1 LKLFSLALK
10 EVKEETSF
18 ASGRSNILNMRA
30 IDPYY
35 YEMVKGLRAKVEYKM
50 DTLNLR
56 VLAVSSAVAGEGKTS
71 TAIQLAVNMAS
82 TGRKNVLLLDMDLRK
97 PSIAGEMGIASG
109 PGLSEFLS
117 GAVPKEMILRNSVV
131 KGLSVIVGGKTI
143 FSPADLL
150 AGEMFRS
157 LLREVREQFDLVI
170 LDTPPILPVP
180 DAVTISEQ
188 VDAFILLFR
197 FSHTP
202 HQLFRQAIEDLG
214 ERKIVGV
221 VLNGEEKKSN
231 KYYHK
236 YYGKYYQVTRSE
248 GKRS

>member
-1 LKLFSLALK
+1 MKIFSLALK
-10 EVKEETSF
+10 EETLF
-18 ASGRSNILNMRA
+18 PSGRPAILNLRA
-30 IDPYY
+30 IDPFY
-35 YEMVKGLRAKVEYKM
+35 YELLKGLRAKVEYKM

-56 VLAVSSAVAGEGKTS
+56 VLAVSSAVAGEGKTL
-71 TAIQLAVNMAS
+71 TATHLAANMAS
-82 TGRKNVLLLDMDLRK
+82 TGRKKVLLMDMDLRK
-97 PSIAGEMGIASG
+97 PSIARELGIASDS
-109 PGLSEFLS
+109 GLSEFLLGS
-117 GAVPKEMILRNSVV
+117 VPKEKLLRNSVV
-131 KGLSVIVGGKTI
+131 PGLSVIVGGKTI
-143 FSPADLL
+143 SSPADIL
-150 AGEMFRS
+150 AGEKFRS
-157 LLREVREQFDLVI
+157 LLRDLREQFDLVI

-202 HQLFRQAIEDLG
+202 HQLFRQAIEELG

-221 VLNGEEKKSN
+221 VLNGEEKKNN

-236 YYGKYYQVTRSE
+236 YYEKYYQVAQTD

>member
-1 LKLFSLALK
+1 MKIFSLLGK
-10 EVKEETSF
+10 QETGF
-18 ASGRSNILNMRA
+18 PSGRLGILNIRS

-35 YEMVKGLRAKVEYKM
+35 YELVKGLRAKVEYKM

-56 VLAVSSAVAGEGKTS
+56 VLAVSSAVAGEGKTL
-71 TAIQLAVNMAS
+71 TAIQLAANMAA
-82 TGRKNVLLLDMDLRK
+82 TGRKKVLLVDMDLRK
-97 PSIAGEMGIASG
+97 PSIARELGIASDS
-109 PGLSEFLS
+109 GLSEFLS
-117 GAVPKEMILRNSVV
+117 ESVPKEKILRNSVV
-131 KGLSVIVGGKTI
+131 PGLSVIIGGKTI
-143 FSPADLL
+143 SSPTDML
-150 AGEMFRS
+150 AGEKFRS
-157 LLREVREQFDLVI
+157 LLRELREQFDLVI

-202 HQLFRQAIEDLG
+202 HQLFRQAIDELG

-221 VLNGEEKKSN
+221 VLNGEEKKAD

-236 YYGKYYQVTRSE
+236 YYGKYYQVAHTE

>member
-1 LKLFSLALK
+1 
-10 EVKEETSF
+10 
-18 ASGRSNILNMRA
+18 M
-30 IDPYY
+30 
-35 YEMVKGLRAKVEYKM
+35 
-50 DTLNLR
+50 
-56 VLAVSSAVAGEGKTS
+56 
-71 TAIQLAVNMAS
+71 
-82 TGRKNVLLLDMDLRK
+82 
-97 PSIAGEMGIASG
+97 
-109 PGLSEFLS
+109 
-117 GAVPKEMILRNSVV
+117 
-131 KGLSVIVGGKTI
+131 
-143 FSPADLL
+143 L
-150 AGEMFRS
+150 AGEKFRS
-157 LLREVREQFDLVI
+157 LLRELREQFDLVI

-221 VLNGEEKKSN
+221 VLNGEEKKPD

-236 YYGKYYQVTRSE
+236 YYGKYYQVAHTE

>member
-1 LKLFSLALK
+1 LKLFSFPLK
-10 EVKEETSF
+10 EEKMFTS
-18 ASGRSNILNMRA
+18 GNLNILNMRT

-35 YEMVKGLRAKVEYKM
+35 HEMVKGLRAKVEYKM

-56 VLAVSSAVAGEGKTS
+56 ILAVNSAVAGEGKTS

-82 TGRKNVLLLDMDLRK
+82 TGRKKVLLLDMDLRK
-97 PSIAGEMGIASG
+97 PSIGAMMGIASS
-109 PGLSEFLS
+109 PGLAEFLTAS
-117 GAVPKEMILRNSVV
+117 VPKEMILRNSVV
-131 KGLSVIVGGKTI
+131 PGLSIIVGGKSI
-143 FSPADLL
+143 SSPADFL
-150 AGEMFRS
+150 AGEKFRS
-157 LLREVREQFDLVI
+157 LLREMREQFDLVI

-180 DAVTISEQ
+180 DAATISEQ

-197 FSHTP
+197 FGHTP
-202 HQLFRQAIEDLG
+202 HQMFRQAIEDLG

-221 VLNGEEKKSN
+221 VLNGEEKKTD

-236 YYGKYYQVTRSE
+236 YYGKYYHTAPPD

>member
-1 LKLFSLALK
+1 M
-10 EVKEETSF
+10 F
-18 ASGRSNILNMRA
+18 ASGRSNILHLRT
-30 IDPYY
+30 IDPFY

-56 VLAVSSAVAGEGKTS
+56 VLAVSSAVAGEGKTL
-71 TAIQLAVNMAS
+71 TAIQLAANMAS
-82 TGRKNVLLLDMDLRK
+82 TGRKKVLLVDMDLRK
-97 PSIAGEMGIASG
+97 SSIARELGIASDS
-109 PGLSEFLS
+109 GLSEFLS
-117 GAVPKEMILRNSVV
+117 ESVPKEKIIRNSVMP
-131 KGLSVIVGGKTI
+131 GLSVIVGGKTLS
-143 FSPADLL
+143 SPTDML
-150 AGEMFRS
+150 AGEKFRV

-221 VLNGEEKKSN
+221 VLNCEEKKPD

-236 YYGKYYQVTRSE
+236 YYGKYYQVAHTE

>member
-1 LKLFSLALK
+1 MKLFALPLK
-10 EVKEETSF
+10 EEPMVP
-18 ASGRSNILNMRA
+18 SGRLNILNMRA

-56 VLAVSSAVAGEGKTS
+56 VLAVSSAVAAEGKTS

-82 TGRKNVLLLDMDLRK
+82 TGRKKVLLLDMDLRK
-97 PSIAGEMGIASG
+97 PSIAAEMGVASV

-117 GAVPKEMILRNSVV
+117 GSVSKEMILRNSVV
-131 KGLSVIVGGKTI
+131 PGLSVIVGGKSLS
-143 FSPADLL
+143 SPADML
-150 AGEMFRS
+150 AGEKFRT
-157 LLREVREQFDLVI
+157 LLRELREGYDLVI

-180 DAVTISEQ
+180 DAATIAEQ

-236 YYGKYYQVTRSE
+236 YYGKYYQVGHAE

>member
-1 LKLFSLALK
+1 MKIFSLAF
-10 EVKEETSF
+10 KEETEF
-18 ASGRSNILNMRA
+18 PSGRPDILNLRA
-30 IDPYY
+30 IDPFF
-35 YEMVKGLRAKVEYKM
+35 YEQLKVLRAKVEYKM

-56 VLAVSSAVAGEGKTS
+56 VLAVSSAIAGEGKTLTS
-71 TAIQLAVNMAS
+71 IHLAANMAS
-82 TGRKNVLLLDMDLRK
+82 TGRKKVLLIDMDLRK
-97 PSIAGEMGIASG
+97 SSIAKQLGMDPHS
-109 PGLSEFLS
+109 GLSEFLS
-117 GAVPKEMILRNSVV
+117 GFLPKEKILRNSVV

-143 FSPADLL
+143 LSPTDML
-150 AGEMFRS
+150 AGERFRS
-157 LLREVREQFDLVI
+157 LLRGLREQFDLVI

-197 FSHTP
+197 FDHTP

-221 VLNGEEKKSN
+221 VLNGEEKKPD

-236 YYGKYYQVTRSE
+236 YYGKYYQVVNTE
-248 GKRS
+248 GKRN

>member
-1 LKLFSLALK
+1 MKIPFPPGKQDTVSR
-10 EVKEETSF
+10 
-18 ASGRSNILNMRA
+18 SGRLGILNMRS
-30 IDPYY
+30 IDPLF
-35 YEMVKGLRAKVEYKM
+35 YELLKGLRAKVEYKM

-56 VLAVSSAVAGEGKTS
+56 VIAVSSAVAGEGKTLTS
-71 TAIQLAVNMAS
+71 IQLAANMAS
-82 TGRKNVLLLDMDLRK
+82 TGRKKVLLVDMDLRK
-97 PSIAGEMGIASG
+97 SSIARELGIASDS
-109 PGLSEFLS
+109 GLSEFLS
-117 GAVPKEMILRNSVV
+117 GSLPKEKIVRNSIVP
-131 KGLSVIVGGKTI
+131 GLSVIVGGKTI
-143 FSPADLL
+143 SSPADML
-150 AGEMFRS
+150 AGEKFRS
-157 LLREVREQFDLVI
+157 LLRELREQFDLVI

-202 HQLFRQAIEDLG
+202 YQLFHQAIDELG

-221 VLNGEEKKSN
+221 VLNGEEKKPD

-236 YYGKYYQVTRSE
+236 YYGKYYQVAYNE

>member
-1 LKLFSLALK
+1 MKIFSLALK
-10 EVKEETSF
+10 EETEF
-18 ASGRSNILNMRA
+18 PSGRPGILHLRA

-50 DTLNLR
+50 DALNLR
-56 VLAVSSAVAGEGKTS
+56 ILAVSSAVAGEGKTL
-71 TAIQLAVNMAS
+71 TAIHLAANMAS
-82 TGRKNVLLLDMDLRK
+82 TGRKKVLLVDMDLRK
-97 PSIAGEMGIASG
+97 PSIAKQLEMDPHS
-109 PGLSEFLS
+109 GLSEFLS
-117 GAVPKEMILRNSVV
+117 GSLPMEKILRNYVV
-131 KGLSVIVGGKTI
+131 TGLSVIVGGKTI
-143 FSPADLL
+143 PSPTDMF
-150 AGEMFRS
+150 AGERFRS
-157 LLREVREQFDLVI
+157 LLRGLREEFDLVI

-197 FSHTP
+197 FNHTP
-202 HQLFRQAIEDLG
+202 HQLFRKAIEELG

-221 VLNGEEKKSN
+221 VLNCEEKKSD

-236 YYGKYYQVTRSE
+236 YYGKYYQVAHTE

>member
-1 LKLFSLALK
+1 MKILSLPL
-10 EVKEETSF
+10 KEETKF
-18 ASGRSNILNMRA
+18 ASGGSDIFQLRA

-56 VLAVSSAVAGEGKTS
+56 VIAVSSAVAGEGKTL
-71 TAIQLAVNMAS
+71 TTIQLAANMAS
-82 TGRKNVLLLDMDLRK
+82 TGRKQVLLVDMDLRK
-97 PSIAGEMGIASG
+97 SNIAKELGIAPY

-117 GAVPKEMILRNSVV
+117 GSAPKEQILQKTVAP
-131 KGLSVIVGGKTI
+131 GLTVIVGGKTI
-143 FSPADLL
+143 SSPTDML
-150 AGEMFRS
+150 AGDRFRS
-157 LLREVREQFDLVI
+157 LLRGLREQFDLVL

-188 VDAFILLFR
+188 MDAFILLFR
-197 FSHTP
+197 FGHTP
-202 HQLFRQAIEDLG
+202 HQLFRQAIEDLA

-221 VLNGEEKKSN
+221 VLNGEEKKHD

-236 YYGKYYQVTRSE
+236 YYGKYYHVAHAE